1 MHPPV
6 PEGLEVLASTS
17 THPASTPRTSLE
29 SEKQLE
35 SSPSSAT
42 SLSSRGSGD
51 EEKAVGEGEV
61 DEEKEIDEEQDDE
74 ECKPST
80 REESVR
86 SVLLSQL
93 KDEGNLQER
102 VAAMK
107 NVLQEFQDIKVAYR

>member
-17 THPASTPRTSLE
+17 THPASTPRTSPE
-29 SEKQLE
+29 SEKQLA

-42 SLSSRGSGD
+42 SLSSRGFED
-51 EEKAVGEGEV
+51 EEEAAGEGEV
-61 DEEKEIDEEQDDE
+61 DEEEEIDEKQDDE
-74 ECKPST
+74 ECKPNT
-80 REESVR
+80 REEAVGNES
-86 SVLLSQL
+86 LNQL

-107 NVLQEFQDIKVAYR
+107 NILREFQDIKVTYR